1 MVPKTGIRLSKKPK
15 SSYPYA
21 DVIART
27 TIPVNINKMTAG
39 NFVFRAKASNRYE
52 KIISNGKT
60 NKMIRVF
67 MDLNLSLN
75 YKNWEGV

>member
-1 MVPKTGIRLSKKPK
+1 
-15 SSYPYA
+15 
-21 DVIART
+21 
-27 TIPVNINKMTAG
+27 MTAG

-67 MDLNLSLN
+67 MDLNLILN